1 MHQLAIVIPAWK
13 PDFLRSA
20 LASIEAQTDTRFTVY
35 IADDGGP
42 PAIAEVCRQFDGLDL
57 VYHRFADNLGGTS
70 LTDHWN
76 RAVARTSEPWVWL
89 FGDDDEMHPEC
100 VAYFYQHLESLPDE
114 VSVVRFD
121 TDVIDEAGDIHAHN
135 PAHPATE
142 SGEEFVF
149 DRLLGHR
156 NSYVV
161 EYIFRRSAFDRAGGF
176 PDYPAAWC
184 ADDAAWFTF
193 AGGAPIITMP
203 GPRVRWRASRVN
215 ITGAHRSHQVE
226 KLQAGRRFLDFVAAE
241 VAPTDQTHTDQAWR
255 AARSQWFEDQ
265 VRYLS
270 PLPLPLIRDV
280 TGPGSPWGRP
290 RLERKVLAHVWTLRA
305 RFKAALQR
313 LARGSR

>member
-1 MHQLAIVIPAWK
+1 
-13 PDFLRSA
+13 
-20 LASIEAQTDTRFTVY
+20 
-35 IADDGGP
+35 
-42 PAIAEVCRQFDGLDL
+42 
-57 VYHRFADNLGGTS
+57 
-70 LTDHWN
+70 
-76 RAVARTSEPWVWL
+76 
-89 FGDDDEMHPEC
+89 MHPEC

-121 TDVIDEAGDIHAHN
+121 TDVIDEAGDIYAHN

-241 VAPTDQTHTDQAWR
+241 VAPTDQTHTDQAWS